1 MKPLNSSQKSTQT
14 NEQEDKILD
23 KYFSE
28 IKKERYDTS
37 SIPLFDWIEN
47 ASGITGGRYK
57 TKSRSITSVIFT
69 KVRQKLALAVFLL
82 IALSIAL
89 TVPIKQTRTV
99 ASVLSWK
106 INKNDKDII
115 RKLDNIDG
123 IDKNLLTA
131 DLNNV
136 SDSSDIVFKLI
147 LTDPEKEKIE
157 KLRSELANIAGIT
170 TVQLTPINESYKK
183 PVFAVVLGKLFDVRV
198 NTQDI
203 DEDAARSNI
212 NQQLVYAGLP
222 SNLNFEFVPSATG
235 YNIVNASYPVVRDTI
250 KKYYDEKNIL
260 IAPDADEIIR
270 QVDKILKLRSL
281 EMDSLQVEINRQL
294 QKSFTPEFFDSM
306 GNIFDEMN
314 FTDIMNNISENL
326 KELGRTLNSDEFK
339 KKLFIQNKA
348 YLDSLKNYNEE
359 EYEERLQEMKEGMK
373 DYEENMKDYEQEMK
387 EGWKDYQE
395 GMEEYKKGM
404 EELKQEI
411 KNLKIELNDED
422 KEDIRQSIKEGM
434 EEYRKGMEEY
444 KEQMKNLGFDMKKLD
459 SLKLNPDNFQM
470 IDTNKLKMDILKM
483 FNIPDTTDEESPD
496 EESPDNDE

>member
-1 MKPLNSSQKSTQT
+1 MKPLNSSHESTHT
-14 NEQEDKILD
+14 NEQENKILD

-47 ASGITGGRYK
+47 ASGITGGRYSA
-57 TKSRSITSVIFT
+57 KSRSIYSVIFS
-69 KVRQKLALAVFLL
+69 KVRQKIALAVFLL

-89 TVPIKQTRTV
+89 TVPIKQTQTV
-99 ASVLSWK
+99 ANVLSWK

-115 RKLDNIDG
+115 KKLDNING

-136 SDSSDIVFKLI
+136 GDSSSIIYKLI
-147 LTDPEKEKIE
+147 LTSPDNGKIE
-157 KLRSELANIAGIT
+157 TLRSELANIAGIT

-198 NTQDI
+198 NTSQI
-203 DEDAARSNI
+203 DENVARSNI

-222 SNLNFEFVPSATG
+222 SNLNFDFVPSATG

-250 KKYYDEKNIL
+250 RKYYDEKNIL

-270 QVDKILKLRSL
+270 QVDKILKLHSL
-281 EMDSLQVEINRQL
+281 QMDSLQVEINRQL
-294 QKSFTPEFFDSM
+294 QKTFTPEFFNSM

-314 FTDIMNNISENL
+314 FTDIMNSVSENL
-326 KELGRTLNSDEFK
+326 KELGQTLNSEDFK
-339 KKLFIQNKA
+339 KKLFVQNKA
-348 YLDSLKNYNEE
+348 YLDSLKSYNEE
-359 EYEERLQEMKEGMK
+359 EYKEKISDMKESMK
-373 DYEENMKDYEQEMK
+373 DYEENMKDYEEEMK
-387 EGWKDYQE
+387 EGWKEYQE

-404 EELKQEI
+404 DELKQEI

-422 KEDIRQSIKEGM
+422 KEDIRQSIREGM

-444 KEQMKNLGFDMKKLD
+444 KDQMKNLGYDMKKLD
-459 SLKLNPDNFQM
+459 SLKINTDNFQM

-483 FNIPDTTDEESPD
+483 FNIPDSTDEEL
-496 EESPDNDE
+496 PDNDE